1 MVERWPHKP
10 VVDGPIPSATTKV
23 SFRLVSSAWTE
34 RLPSK
39 QGVGSSNLSRGSSFG
54 LRAALLNIGGES
66 QLAEHLLCKQTVAG
80 SKPVTSTIF
89 LGVAHLVERVLWEHE
104 ARGSS
109 PLTETIFRLTLDR

>member
-1 MVERWPHKP
+1 MRS
-10 VVDGPIPSATTKV
+10 PSGYQ
-23 SFRLVSSAWTE
+23 LVRRQFNPPAFF
-34 RLPSK
+34 
-39 QGVGSSNLSRGSSFG
+39 SFG
-54 LRAALLNIGGES
+54 GVA

-109 PLTETIFRLTLDR
+109 PLTETIFRLILDR